1 SLPESA
7 AQWRAS
13 WLPRSLTARAP
24 LALSSAASVPS
35 LWRPDRTSLTDQLI
49 QGLNYKCA
57 VSPAVPIA
65 RGRRIFIG
73 GQSDNHSEA
82 GYCRNRLA
90 LGSRPDLPSLTFQ
103 QETRCL
109 RTPVRSPGAAAPGSS
124 VCSGP
129 RKSICGRQ
137 TYRSLRIPLFPAD
150 DCHRRFT
157 RLPSAA

>member
-109 RTPVRSPGAAAPGSS
+109 RTPVPSRLNPP
-124 VCSGP
+124 V
-129 RKSICGRQ
+129 
-137 TYRSLRIPLFPAD
+137 
-150 DCHRRFT
+150 
-157 RLPSAA
+157 LPSGSVPGCRSSRIECLLRAAQKHLRAADVQVTSNTFISR